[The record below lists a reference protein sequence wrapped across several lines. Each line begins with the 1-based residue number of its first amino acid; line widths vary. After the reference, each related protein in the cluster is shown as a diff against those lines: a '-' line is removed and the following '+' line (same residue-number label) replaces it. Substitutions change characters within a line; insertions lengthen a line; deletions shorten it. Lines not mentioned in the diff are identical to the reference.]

1 LFNSCQTIKIKAL
14 KISNETKVGILTAV
28 AIAVLIVGYSFLK
41 GNNVFSSENEFYA
54 KYDRVD
60 GLAVSKPVMVNGY
73 QIGRVSELT
82 LLPNGQIIAQFKIDR
97 QYEIPKNTIAR
108 LESTDLLGSK
118 AIVFDLGNSRQTA
131 RSGDTLNANIEKDL
145 IQQVQPIQKKAEQII
160 VRLDSVLTSINAT
173 ITPEFQQN
181 FNRSFASIAHTLE
194 TLEGTTRKVDNLV
207 GSESSRLSAI
217 FANLESISNN
227 FKNNNERITSIVT
240 NVEKITDEV
249 AKADFARTMNNANK
263 AIADFQTAVDKVN
276 KGQGTLGQLINDQQ
290 LYNNLNQAAGNLDKL
305 MIDLKENP
313 KRYVHFSVFGGK
325 KD

>member
-1 LFNSCQTIKIKAL
+1 MRIT
-14 KISNETKVGILTAV
+14 NETKVGILTAV

-54 KYDRVD
+54 KYNRVD
-60 GLAVSKPVMVNGY
+60 GLAVSKPVLVNGY
-73 QIGRVSELT
+73 QIGRVSELK

-97 QYEIPKNTIAR
+97 QYEIPKNTVAR

-118 AIVFDLGNSRQTA
+118 AIVFDLGNSRQYA
-131 RSGDTLNANIEKDL
+131 RSGDTLNANVEKDL
-145 IQQVQPIQKKAEQII
+145 MQQVQPIQKKAEQII
-160 VRLDSVLTSINAT
+160 ARLDSVLTSVNAT
-173 ITPEFQQN
+173 ITPEFQKN

-194 TLEGTTRKVDNLV
+194 TLEGTTRKVDDLV
-207 GSESSRLSAI
+207 GSESSRLSTI
-217 FANLESISNN
+217 FANLESISTNL
-227 FKNNNERITSIVT
+227 KNNNDRITSIVS
-240 NVEKITDEV
+240 NVDKITDEV

-263 AIADFQTAVDKVN
+263 AIADFQAAVNKVN
-276 KGQGTLGQLINDQQ
+276 TGQGTLGQLLNDQQ
-290 LYNNLNQAAGNLDKL
+290 LYNNLNQAAQNLDKL